1 MTEKRTNDREDAQGG
16 DDIGAH
22 EKKTTAKQARND
34 SLVSQSWGDFGWR
47 AIPFVGNKHFV
58 DKIRAE
64 MNASA
69 RQTFIGERLV
79 GATSD
84 REGWGI

>member
-1 MTEKRTNDREDAQGG
+1 MTGKRTDDQEDARGG
-16 DDIGAH
+16 DHIGVH
-22 EKKTTAKQARND
+22 EKKTTAKRSRND

-47 AIPFVGNKHFV
+47 AIPFVGNEHFV

-64 MNASA
+64 MNAST
-69 RQTFIGERLV
+69 RQTCIGERLV
-79 GATSD
+79 GTTSD